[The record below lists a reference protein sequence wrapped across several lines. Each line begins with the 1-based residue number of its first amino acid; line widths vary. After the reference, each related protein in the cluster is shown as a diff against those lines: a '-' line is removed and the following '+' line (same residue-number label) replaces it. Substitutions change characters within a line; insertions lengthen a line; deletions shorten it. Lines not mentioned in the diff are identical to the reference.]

1 MGTAYLG
8 RVISKSGDQLKVHI
22 FQTHPDYPL
31 NIDDLLID
39 FGAFSLAGW
48 GVSPDA
54 PNAQFVADTGL
65 SYDGMFDSDAESVAP
80 HVEVVGSELLRTRF
94 NDDNR
99 DERLVEAGY
108 PVGTPLTRDVVLK
121 ICGVLEL
128 DLKVANPE
136 WLEDTAI
143 GAEWDY

>member
-22 FQTHPDYPL
+22 FQTHPDYNL
-31 NIDDLLID
+31 DLDDLMID
-39 FGAFSLAGW
+39 FGGFSVAGW
-48 GVSPDA
+48 GVMPSA
-54 PNAQFVADTGL
+54 PNPQFVEDTGL
-65 SYDGMFDSDAESVAP
+65 DWDDLFDREAESVAP
-80 HVEVVGSELLRTRF
+80 HVEVVGSRLLRSRY

-99 DERLVEAGY
+99 DERLIEAGY
-108 PVGTPLTRDVVLK
+108 PVGTPLTRDVVVK

-136 WLEDTAI
+136 WIEDTAI